1 MVNASI
7 PECITAVEC
16 SFIASPGWKIDN
28 INLNISKKLK
38 SSPNSQVVDPKV
50 AVHIYI
56 TTVRCVCLYNKYYKV
71 KYKMFEI
78 CIGKHIKTILGLSHS
93 TQTTPIFY

>member
-16 SFIASPGWKIDN
+16 PFIASPVWNIGN

-38 SSPNSQVVDPKV
+38 SSPNSQGVDPKV
-50 AVHIYI
+50 AVHFYI
-56 TTVRCVCLYNKYYKV
+56 TAVRCVCLYNKHYKV
-71 KYKMFEI
+71 KHKMFEI
-78 CIGKHIKTILGLSHS
+78 CIGKHIKTTLGLSHS
-93 TQTTPIFY
+93 TQTTPI